1 MSMSVL
7 MPSLRARWK
16 TLAERAVLT
25 AASYAGSPAQGVLSD
40 GAGDVREQL
49 AAMEEALGSLRSE
62 NRELRAAVLHSRST
76 YDSAAA
82 LAGKVAA
89 LQQRVR
95 GRSGEYVWRDERKIR
110 R

>member
-1 MSMSVL
+1 MSVSMS
-7 MPSLRARWK
+7 SLRARWK

-25 AASYAGSPAQGVLSD
+25 AVSYAQGVLSE

-82 LAGKVAA
+82 LAGKVTA